1 MKKEWWLVIGVV
13 AIVLA
18 VVVNTG
24 NIGLGPR
31 GGQVDG
37 DVNGDGSFGLGDLMA
52 LISYLFGNGPS
63 IDLRAADM
71 NGDRAV
77 DITDVSIMAN
87 LLSQSSP
94 TAKSMVGPSPPCTSN
109 CIDGDANGDGFL
121 TISDPIYLLNALLVP
136 GSPGLNC
143 LGSSDANGD
152 GVIDLADA
160 IYLLNYLFS
169 GGPDSAECFTSHGAE
184 IGSCEINKDGTGY
197 ETPNGG
203 PYCDAHGHCGIGFY
217 KGYHARLV
225 VFEDGYWEV
234 SAMRDQQASSTYNVC
249 GADICFRGRRL
260 CFWFL

>member
-1 MKKEWWLVIGVV
+1 MKKELWLVIGVV

-24 NIGLGPR
+24 DIGLGPR

-94 TAKSMVGPSPPCTSN
+94 PAKSMVGPSPPCTSN

-152 GVIDLADA
+152 GVINLADS

-169 GGPDSAECFTSHGAE
+169 GGPDSAECFTMITFETTFDGADNDNDRGHSVQLTSE
-184 IGSCEINKDGTGY
+184 GGYIITGYTTGFLNGTNGTNGTG
-197 ETPNGG
+197 
-203 PYCDAHGHCGIGFY
+203 
-217 KGYHARLV
+217 GY
-225 VFEDGYWEV
+225 
-234 SAMRDQQASSTYNVC
+234 
-249 GADICFRGRRL
+249 
-260 CFWFL
+260 